1 VGGPARAPS
10 KKLFSS
16 IFFLY
21 NLSMPKISPRE
32 SVREHPLYRSAMAA
46 QHAAYQL
53 MRDVPASAK
62 ADATRLVGALV
73 HATTWAAAFVE
84 PGVAARDRDA
94 ARAGL
99 EASIASAKELLGSLA
114 PLADDAGIVDSLEKA
129 IEGLGKMEG
138 AEAPPRAE
146 PAA

>member
-1 VGGPARAPS
+1 
-10 KKLFSS
+10 
-16 IFFLY
+16 
-21 NLSMPKISPRE
+21 MPKISPRE
-32 SVREHPLYRSAMAA
+32 SVREHPLYRAAMAA

-73 HATTWAAAFVE
+73 HATTWATAIVD
-84 PGVAARDRDA
+84 PDVAAKDRTA

-99 EASIASAKELLGSLA
+99 ADATARAQAMLGPLA
-114 PLADDAGIVDSLEKA
+114 PLANDAGIVDTLEKEMGK
-129 IEGLGKMEG
+129 IEELGKVQSE
-138 AEAPPRAE
+138 AEQRAE